1 MYMYMYSNVL
11 IRLCLRSHMYIIY
24 TYLLCLF
31 GVLIKSGGLRL
42 LVPGGGGGG
51 GGEGG
56 GIDMIRYN
64 IY

>member
-1 MYMYMYSNVL
+1 MYMYSNVL

-51 GGEGG
+51 GGREVVL
-56 GIDMIRYN
+56 I
-64 IY
+64 